1 MSGMIGHLLTQT
13 LSVYRAVDTVDS
25 GGGRTQAFAQVGTV
39 RAKVDQPTPA
49 EVEEA
54 GVWGA
59 QLSHIVRT
67 EVYEDIRRGDV
78 FGGELPS
85 EVLSDQRLRVLSVV
99 SDSHQTYRRM
109 MCEITQAVDDTED
122 GSSS

>member
-13 LSVYRAVDTVDS
+13 LSVYRSVDTVDS
-25 GGGRTQAFAQVGTV
+25 GGGRQQVFVQVSTV

-49 EVEEA
+49 EVELA

-59 QLSHIVRT
+59 QLSHVVRT
-67 EVYEDIRRGDV
+67 EVYEDIRREDE

-85 EVLSDQRLRVLSVV
+85 EVLADQRLRVLAVV

-109 MCEITQAVDDTED
+109 LCEITQAVDDTT